1 LGAGRGGGVC
11 TDGMP
16 VTADVAVLDI
26 EVEIPEVLEGKE
38 EDGANVDVEDNG
50 VVVESKLEVEV
61 GEVTGFSVLVAKL
74 N

>member
-1 LGAGRGGGVC
+1 
-11 TDGMP
+11 MP

-50 VVVESKLEVEV
+50 DVVESKLEVEV